1 MKRTIAILLTG
12 LFLVAGVSI
21 TATAAETVP
30 IRLGGFWVMS
40 GIFRSFGVNSKAVY
54 ESFVEEQNEKGGIKL
69 KDGRIGVIETEF
81 YDSACSAEQ
90 AIALVRK
97 MASQDK
103 LLLAVGPSCS
113 SALEPVFGILQKRL
127 DDPNDTGLQFMVFSD
142 TSAKPGLGK
151 LTPWGF
157 RASPDESAMYLDVM
171 KHIKAL
177 GLNTVAFGY
186 EDDFAHST
194 ATYRV
199 MRKHAIASG
208 LEVVSD
214 QGWHNADTEFSTQT
228 RKIRAAKPDALII
241 SAHPFTTCGFMREAK
256 RQRLKYDIL
265 FGLTSS
271 SSMETLQG
279 CPREVESMIIPT
291 AFAPVNDEARR
302 IADRVAKHGG
312 SMDIHSAAVWEV
324 LSVVVQAIENTDLEL
339 TPESLLSDRR
349 KIRDY
354 IANIGTWKGLLGT
367 ITSKNNEPT
376 AHDGDV
382 SKPWLLAQAQ
392 SGQWGIYWRPAMLGG
407 EGPLKG
413 VE

>member
-81 YDSACSAEQ
+81 YDSACNAEQ

-177 GLNTVAFGY
+177 GLKTVAFGY

-199 MRKHAIASG
+199 MRKHALASG

-228 RKIRAAKPDALII
+228 RKIRVAPPAVADPAPQEGEDELKRGIDRHQKCHQIGRRVEMLGPERQERDDDAEADHVDEYRQQQNGKRAAGL
-241 SAHPFTTCGFMREAK
+241 G
-256 RQRLKYDIL
+256 RLGQ
-265 FGLTSS
+265 FGL
-271 SSMETLQG
+271 
-279 CPREVESMIIPT
+279 
-291 AFAPVNDEARR
+291 RR
-302 IADRVAKHGG
+302 SR
-312 SMDIHSAAVWEV
+312 
-324 LSVVVQAIENTDLEL
+324 
-339 TPESLLSDRR
+339 
-349 KIRDY
+349 
-354 IANIGTWKGLLGT
+354 
-367 ITSKNNEPT
+367 
-376 AHDGDV
+376 
-382 SKPWLLAQAQ
+382 
-392 SGQWGIYWRPAMLGG
+392 
-407 EGPLKG
+407 
-413 VE
+413 